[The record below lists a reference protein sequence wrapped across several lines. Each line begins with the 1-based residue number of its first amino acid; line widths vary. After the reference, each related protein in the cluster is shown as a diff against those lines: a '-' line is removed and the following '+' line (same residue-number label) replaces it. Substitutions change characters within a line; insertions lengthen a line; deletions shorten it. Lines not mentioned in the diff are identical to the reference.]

1 MLLDIFHSQSAFWLN
16 ALQALL
22 DQQKATGS
30 PKLVKGAV
38 QLTPQNVAAMQLSIL
53 SDVDSR
59 FVEWLALSRFGRK
72 VSVKRG
78 WRDLVTAVVGF

>member
-1 MLLDIFHSQSAFWLN
+1 MLLDIFHSQAAFWLN

-30 PKLVKGAV
+30 PKLHKGAV
-38 QLTPQNVAAMQLSIL
+38 QLTPQNVAAMQLSVF

-59 FVEWLALSRFGRK
+59 FVEWLAQARFGRK
-72 VSVKRG
+72 ASVKRS
-78 WRDLVTAVVGF
+78 WRDLVTAAIGL